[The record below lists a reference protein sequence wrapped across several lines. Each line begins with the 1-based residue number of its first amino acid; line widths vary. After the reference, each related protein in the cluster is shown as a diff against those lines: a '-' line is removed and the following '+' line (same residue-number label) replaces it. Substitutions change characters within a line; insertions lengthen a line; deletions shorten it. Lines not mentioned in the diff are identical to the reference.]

1 MSNPYLAVL
10 ATPPGRERFGFIAP
24 ALLVATGA
32 AVAAAMNKFYEV
44 EDVGLDE
51 ADSMIKDGQVPKP
64 FATAGLQGQRFSPSI
79 LGLEQRHM
87 SAPRSVSDG
96 SMKLAYLLGA
106 LSRYTLD
113 RRFADKGARLLSDFR
128 KSPMSADAQMKERT
142 PAKISEL
149 YAETLREVEPQLGEN
164 RKSDPGVKYLLGLMR
179 RQSSDDTIRSAQ
191 KTEED
196 HKARAIEMFDPTA
209 NQDPCFPEGKEA
221 REAHTKLFAKIPS
234 FLQEPDP
241 KASPAGCK
249 NRLKPW
255 VAPTGIGV
263 GVGLVALLLFRRRKP
278 QQTVVMIPSSSSS
291 SAPAPAPANR

>member
-1 MSNPYLAVL
+1 MSNPYLAIL
-10 ATPPGRERFGFIAP
+10 ATPPGRERFGFVVP
-24 ALLVATGA
+24 ALLAATGA
-32 AVAAAMNKFYEV
+32 TVAAAMNKFYEV

-79 LGLEQRHM
+79 FSLAQRHM
-87 SAPRSVSDG
+87 SAPRSVADG

-149 YAETLREVEPQLGEN
+149 YAETLREVEPLLGD
-164 RKSDPGVKYLLGLMR
+164 RKSDPGVKYLLGLMG

-196 HKARAIEMFDPTA
+196 HKARALELFDPTA
-209 NQDPCFPEGKEA
+209 NQDACFPEGREA

-263 GVGLVALLLFRRRKP
+263 GVGLVALLLFRRRRP

-291 SAPAPAPANR
+291 PVPTPTPANR

>member
-10 ATPPGRERFGFIAP
+10 ATPPGRERFGLIVP
-24 ALLVATGA
+24 ALLAATGA
-32 AVAAAMNKFYEV
+32 TVAAAMNKFYEV

-79 LGLEQRHM
+79 FSLAQRHM
-87 SAPRSVSDG
+87 SAPRSVADG

-149 YAETLREVEPQLGEN
+149 YAETLREVEPLLGD
-164 RKSDPGVKYLLGLMR
+164 RKSDPGVKYLLGLMG

-196 HKARAIEMFDPTA
+196 HKARALELFDPTA
-209 NQDPCFPEGKEA
+209 NQDTCFPEGREA
-221 REAHTKLFAKIPS
+221 RETHTKLFAKIPS

-255 VAPTGIGV
+255 VMPTGIGV
-263 GVGLVALLLFRRRKP
+263 GVGLVALLLFRRRRP

-291 SAPAPAPANR
+291 APTPAPANR